1 MSNSLQPYYG
11 EFLVSPVPLE
21 LDMNYCSHLCGYC
34 FANLNRRDR
43 KINLTQITNL
53 LNGFEER
60 ETLEAKLLKE
70 RYPVM
75 ISNHVDPFAA
85 SNYQQTIP
93 LLELLRYHGIPVTI
107 QTRGGRGIDEALELL
122 EPSVW
127 YISITFNDDAAR
139 RIVEPGAPTIQSRLE
154 LISKL
159 RERGH
164 RVVVGIN
171 PLEPEWMPDPAS
183 ILNECASRGAEG
195 AWIESLHLNP
205 KQRDQMTPRE
215 QNAIGETII
224 TRALRHTR
232 GKIDAAT
239 AAHFE
244 FARAHASSLGMEVFS
259 IGQPDST
266 DFFKPWRD
274 VYPKTFPIIQDF
286 VNEFNKLER
295 GALLTWD
302 DFWRALTSQAPFP
315 AIKARMSHYVG
326 SSAHDILATHQFPP
340 TMTYKQLVSVMYQDS
355 RAKQCPAR
363 NYGLAFAAE
372 WDGDGWFT
380 LVDEQDRPYLVTTVD
395 QPNVWQQFDTG
406 GR

>member
-21 LDMNYCSHLCGYC
+21 LDMNYCAHSCNYC
-34 FANLNRRDR
+34 FANLNKRDR

-85 SNYQQTIP
+85 SNYQQTVP

-107 QTRGGRGIDEALELL
+107 QTRGGRGIDDALELL

-154 LISKL
+154 LISQL

-215 QNAIGETII
+215 RTAIGEAII
-224 TRALRHTR
+224 IRALRHTR

-239 AAHFE
+239 AAQF
-244 FARAHASSLGMEVFS
+244 
-259 IGQPDST
+259 
-266 DFFKPWRD
+266 
-274 VYPKTFPIIQDF
+274 
-286 VNEFNKLER
+286 
-295 GALLTWD
+295 
-302 DFWRALTSQAPFP
+302 RALP
-315 AIKARMSHYVG
+315 ALTPRASGWKC
-326 SSAHDILATHQFPP
+326 SA
-340 TMTYKQLVSVMYQDS
+340 SDS
-355 RAKQCPAR
+355 RTPRISSNPGATCTR
-363 NYGLAFAAE
+363 
-372 WDGDGWFT
+372 
-380 LVDEQDRPYLVTTVD
+380 RPSRS
-395 QPNVWQQFDTG
+395 FKIS
-406 GR
+406 